1 MADSGV
7 LNTQF
12 SETVTRLEKEGKT
25 VVLIAS
31 ETELIG
37 AIAITDEIRA
47 EAKSVITD
55 LQKLGISSIM
65 LTGDNQFS
73 AHYVANTVGIT
84 SVYAS
89 LAPEEKVGH
98 VEALQKQHGTVA
110 MVGDGINDAPSLA
123 TADVGFAIGAG
134 GTDVAIETA
143 DITLLSGDLAAIP
156 KSIRLA
162 RATMRT
168 IKLNIALALM
178 AKLIF
183 LVLVITGQA
192 NLVMAIAADSGV
204 AILVIL
210 LSLRLFAR

>member
-1 MADSGV
+1 MSDSGV
-7 LNTQF
+7 FDTKF

-25 VVLIAS
+25 VVLISS

-37 AIAITDEIRA
+37 AIAIADEIRK
-47 EAKSVITD
+47 EAKAVITD
-55 LQKLGISSIM
+55 LEKMGVSSIM
-65 LTGDNQFS
+65 LTGDNKFS
-73 AHYVANTVGIT
+73 ADYVASGVGIKT
-84 SVYAS
+84 VYAS
-89 LAPEEKVGH
+89 LSPEEKVFH
-98 VEALQKQHGTVA
+98 VESMQKQYGSVA

-123 TADVGFAIGAG
+123 TANVGFAIGAG

-143 DITLLSGDLAAIP
+143 DITLLSGDLTTIP

-162 RATMRT
+162 RATMGT

-178 AKLIF
+178 AKLVF
-183 LVLVITGQA
+183 LVLVVTGQA

-210 LSLRLFAR
+210 LSLRLFTR